1 MTVWVVVPSTLTGDA
16 GGRREIELDLA
27 GAAADVTV
35 SEVLDRLRTELP
47 ALERRLRDEQ
57 SVIRR
62 HVNVYVGG
70 LDIRSLSGPDTPVAD
85 GALVQ
90 IIAAVSGG

>member
-16 GGRREIELDLA
+16 GGRREIELDLGGKSA
-27 GAAADVTV
+27 EVTV
-35 SEVLDRLRTELP
+35 TEVLDQLRTELP

-70 LDIRSLSGPDTPVAD
+70 LDIRGLSGPETPVKD